1 MTTELAGDLAYD
13 LIRVLK
19 LMHALRDRAPRIA
32 PGLDPT
38 TQPLIHRLARC
49 DSTRVTD
56 LAADLHADVST
67 ISRYAST
74 LAHAGL
80 VEKTADPLDRRA
92 QMLTLTEAGR
102 AAVASL
108 YEQRADSFARI
119 LRDWTPAEV
128 LAFRGFVTRFA
139 DDLARDLARTRTP
152 APDPV
157 SAPAPAP
164 APAPDQTPPDAT
176 ASTLHPF
183 EPDAGERS

>member
-1 MTTELAGDLAYD
+1 MTTELAADLAYD

-38 TQPLIHRLARC
+38 TQPLIHNLARC
-49 DSTRVTD
+49 HSTRVTD

-80 VEKTADPLDRRA
+80 VEKTADALDRRV

-102 AAVASL
+102 QAVASL

-128 LAFRGFVTRFA
+128 IAFRGFVTRFA
-139 DDLARDLARTRTP
+139 DDLARDLAHDP
-152 APDPV
+152 APDP
-157 SAPAPAP
+157 
-164 APAPDQTPPDAT
+164 APDPADDPTRDPAADPAPPDAA
-176 ASTLHPF
+176 ASN
-183 EPDAGERS
+183 